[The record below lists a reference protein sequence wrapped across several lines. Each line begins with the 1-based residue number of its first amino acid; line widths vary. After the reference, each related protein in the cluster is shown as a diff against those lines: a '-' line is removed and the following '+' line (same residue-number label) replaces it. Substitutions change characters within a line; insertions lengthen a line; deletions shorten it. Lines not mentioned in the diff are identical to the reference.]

1 MFAVTMSRPG
11 GPEVLGWGEVD
22 PPVAGAGDVVV
33 DVRAAGVNNADLLQ
47 RQGHYPVPEGASPIL
62 GLEVSGVISAIGA
75 DVVGWS
81 VGDRVCALL
90 TGGGYAEQVAV
101 PADLL
106 LPVPAGVDLVS
117 AAGLPE
123 AACTVYSNL
132 AMNAGLRAGET
143 LLVHGGGSGIG
154 TFAIQWAKAV
164 GARVVATAG
173 SAAKLDRCLE
183 LGADHVVNYRTHDFV
198 AETRAA
204 TGGVGADVVLDIV
217 GGDYLAR
224 NIETLAPDGRLVV
237 IGSAGGGGAAPL
249 DLGILMRK
257 RASVSA
263 TTLRAR
269 PHAQKAAIVA
279 AVRAEVWPLVDLGR
293 IRPVID
299 SVFSMTD
306 AGRAHALLA
315 AGATVGKVLLTAPAG

>member
-11 GPEVLGWGEVD
+11 GPEVLGWGEVE
-22 PPVAGAGDVVV
+22 PPIAGAGDVVV

-183 LGADHVVNYRTHDFV
+183 LGADHVVNYRTQDFV
-198 AETRAA
+198 AATRAA
-204 TGGVGADVVLDIV
+204 TGGLGADVVLDIV

-224 NIETLAPDGRLVV
+224 NVEVLAPDGRLVV
-237 IGSAGGGGAAPL
+237 IGSAGGGGSAPL
-249 DLGILMRK
+249 DLGLLMRK

-279 AVRAEVWPLVDLGR
+279 AVRAEVWPLVELGR
-293 IRPVID
+293 IRPVVD

-306 AGRAHALLA
+306 AGHAHALLA